1 MHADAIAT
9 TGGEPQVSPTFLAVA
24 AVVHAGVQ
32 ANWPESWAFEIA
44 MQMILSGASVGVA
57 IAAFDRT
64 ARWVQ

>member
-32 ANWPESWAFEIA
+32 ANWPESWAFENRDA
-44 MQMILSGASVGVA
+44 DDS
-57 IAAFDRT
+57 
-64 ARWVQ
+64 